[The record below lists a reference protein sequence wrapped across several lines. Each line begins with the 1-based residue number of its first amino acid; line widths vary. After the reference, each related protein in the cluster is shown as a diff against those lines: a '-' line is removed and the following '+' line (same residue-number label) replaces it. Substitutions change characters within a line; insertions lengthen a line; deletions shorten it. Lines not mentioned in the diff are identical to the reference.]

1 MMAQGFSAG
10 PSLALLML
18 ACSSQSTPEAAAGA
32 PHAAGATAGATHAT
46 ALELEL
52 VQEKKLKQLLP
63 SALDPYE
70 ASGVTVA
77 GGKLYVVF
85 DNSTALAAIDTAL
98 QLGVLGP
105 GDSAPSQYEAI
116 SGREDGGFYV
126 MVETVSEDDTRGQVV
141 AFDATSAVIGATF
154 TSTSFPEYNQG
165 FEGMAWL
172 RVGGSE
178 YLLALCQ
185 SNACAEEDAA
195 PGQGR
200 AHLLALEDGTWVT
213 RLVLEVPSSVTFADY
228 SDLALLSNDDG
239 SYRAALLSRESSAL
253 WIGTL
258 TTVPW
263 SFQGPGAFYSFPLS
277 DGDISYCSLEGVTFL
292 GPRSLALVS
301 DASDGDKPCNTE
313 EQSIHLFELPP

>member
-1 MMAQGFSAG
+1 MMAQGFNAG

-18 ACSSQSTPEAAAGA
+18 ACSSQSSPGAAA
-32 PHAAGATAGATHAT
+32 AATPAAAATAGATLAT

-52 VQEKKLKQLLP
+52 VHQKKIKQLLP
-63 SALDPYE
+63 NALDQYE

-77 GGKLYVVF
+77 GEKLYVVF

-98 QLGVLGP
+98 QIGVLGP
-105 GDSAPSQYEAI
+105 GDGTPSQFEAI
-116 SGREDGGFYV
+116 SGRDDGGFYV
-126 MVETVSEDDTRGQVV
+126 MVETVSQDDTRGQVV
-141 AFDATSAVIGATF
+141 AFDAASAVIGAAF
-154 TSTSFPEYNQG
+154 TSTSFPEYNHG

-172 RVGGSE
+172 RVGGRE

-185 SNACAEEDAA
+185 SNACAEEDAPA
-195 PGQGR
+195 GQGR
-200 AHLLALEDGTWVT
+200 AQLLALEEGTWVT
-213 RLVLEVPSSVTFADY
+213 RLVLEVPKSVTFADY
-228 SDLALLSNDDG
+228 SDLALLSNGDG

-277 DGDISYCSLEGVTFL
+277 DGDTSYCSLEGVTFV

-313 EQSIHLFELPP
+313 EESIHLFELPQ